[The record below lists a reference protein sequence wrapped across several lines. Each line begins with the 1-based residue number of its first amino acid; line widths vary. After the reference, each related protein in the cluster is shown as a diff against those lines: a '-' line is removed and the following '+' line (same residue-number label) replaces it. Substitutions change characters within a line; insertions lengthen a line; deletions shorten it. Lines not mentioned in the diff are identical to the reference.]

1 MRINFE
7 KTIFIIPTTIKV
19 TKCTVTIYNSKNNKK
34 SMKSKSQESVKS
46 EIITH
51 CILVMNKFNTCC

>member
-7 KTIFIIPTTIKV
+7 KTIFIIPTTIKM

-34 SMKSKSQESVKS
+34 KY
-46 EIITH
+46 EI
-51 CILVMNKFNTCC
+51 